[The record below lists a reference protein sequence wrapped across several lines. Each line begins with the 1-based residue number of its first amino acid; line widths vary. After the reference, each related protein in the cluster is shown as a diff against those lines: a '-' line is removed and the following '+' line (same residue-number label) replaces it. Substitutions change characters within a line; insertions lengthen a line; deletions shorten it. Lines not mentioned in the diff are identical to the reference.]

1 MRYRHDPT
9 DLAGAWNIVR
19 VAKAKV
25 LSLVRQR
32 IDAQDSQS
40 TPLEKGDVELI
51 LAALLSCTIASV
63 RRIISHSCIFFK
75 AH

>member
-9 DLAGAWNIVR
+9 DLPGAWNVVR
-19 VAKAKV
+19 VAKNKV
-25 LSLVRQR
+25 LGLVRQR

-40 TPLEKGDVELI
+40 TPLEKSDVELI

-63 RRIISHSCIFFK
+63 RSAFTTI
-75 AH
+75 